1 MFVRNSG
8 IYTKSNMSGR
18 TGTMAKYR
26 WLMLYTFL
34 LSFFFFALASVFFSY
49 TPWWIQW
56 YFLCSLFCSCV
67 LFFSF
72 LFLLLFCSFCQS
84 IFMIFSM
91 LFFSCFFLISTFLP
105 EFSFLIYVLM
115 LSFILLSLFFALIFI
130 FWLSLYI
137 IIII

>member
-34 LSFFFFALASVFFSY
+34 LSFFFFLLLLLFSLAIRLDGSSDTSSVFSSVPVF
-49 TPWWIQW
+49 
-56 YFLCSLFCSCV
+56 
-67 LFFSF
+67 FFSLF

-130 FWLSLYI
+130 F
-137 IIII
+137 